1 MGEHGDYQS
10 EAGSGV
16 NLAYQGWPRQHDIR
30 HTYIY
35 ASNQRWRMAYALL
48 ITVAALTLSSCASL
62 FFSVEPEDRHRILA
76 ENRCA
81 GIYKR
86 LTGFVQ
92 NFPPTT
98 KTFTTDHR
106 MYMEGYIGVRGY
118 DIFGDIYYNGCKGAN
133 VSKQKK
139 RAAQWYRYG
148 AIGHVKE
155 SQYKLGK
162 MLYEGNGIEKDK
174 NSGLEWLASAAAEG
188 SVPARQY
195 LTSLG
200 VEAPNAFHPNTFY
213 TIQKRQKQFRK
224 ASNAQWFRESFQNLL
239 GIATMAA
246 VGYYAIDAGYREPQR
261 TVHSTTS
268 SLDLQRFRPVF
279 CSTTGNLTLTGN
291 GSTAFVHGFSTTFC
305 N

>member
-1 MGEHGDYQS
+1 MGEHGGYQS
-10 EAGSGV
+10 ETAFGV
-16 NLAYQGWPRQHDIR
+16 NLACEDLPRQEYIR
-30 HTYIY
+30 HTCICV
-35 ASNQRWRMAYALL
+35 SNQRWRMAHALL
-48 ITVAALTLSSCASL
+48 MIAASLTLSSCASL
-62 FFSVEPEDRHRILA
+62 FFSVEPEDRQRILA
-76 ENRCA
+76 EDRCA

-92 NFPPTT
+92 NFPPTST
-98 KTFTTDHR
+98 TFTTDHR

-118 DIFGDIYYNGCKGAN
+118 DIFGDIYYNGCKKAN
-133 VSKQKK
+133 VSAQKK
-139 RAAQWYRYG
+139 LAAQWYRYG

-162 MLYEGNGIEKDK
+162 MLYEGDGIEKDK
-174 NSGLEWLASAAAEG
+174 DSALEWLASAAAEG
-188 SVPARQY
+188 SVHARQY
-195 LTSLG
+195 LNSLG
-200 VEAPNAFHPNTFY
+200 VEAPNAIHPNTFY

-224 ASNAQWFRESFQNLL
+224 AANAQWFRESFQNLL

-279 CSTTGNLTLTGN
+279 CSTTGNLTLTGS
-291 GSTAFVHGFSTTFC
+291 GSTAFVQGYSTTFC